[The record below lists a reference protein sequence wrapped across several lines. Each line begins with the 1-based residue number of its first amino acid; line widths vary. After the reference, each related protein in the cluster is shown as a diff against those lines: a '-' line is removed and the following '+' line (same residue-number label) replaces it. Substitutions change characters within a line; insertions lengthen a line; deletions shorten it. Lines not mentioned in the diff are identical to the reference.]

1 MKRQNKRRRTE
12 PSPPLNVAELWKV
25 AYDAVRPSAVDRTPK
40 HKDPVKAKARG
51 ETTIDK
57 KQHAQQSSV
66 PGDEVAT
73 PLPIQTATILNL
85 EEQHALIQS
94 SRNKLVVLFFT
105 AKW

>member
-51 ETTIDK
+51 EIK
-57 KQHAQQSSV
+57 KQHAQQSSL
-66 PGDEVAT
+66 PDEVTT
-73 PLPIQTATILNL
+73 PLPIETATISNL
-85 EEQHALIQS
+85 EEQHALIQA